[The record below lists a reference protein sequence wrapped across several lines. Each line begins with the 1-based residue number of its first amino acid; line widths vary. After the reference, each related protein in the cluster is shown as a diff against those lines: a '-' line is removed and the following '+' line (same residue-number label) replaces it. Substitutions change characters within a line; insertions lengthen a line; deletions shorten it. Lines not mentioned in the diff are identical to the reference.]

1 MTFAPVSAVSAE
13 IEQRSEQNLQPV
25 SVSRLPRE
33 IRPYAI
39 AINRLLQRAADSMAI
54 QQRFVAAAAHEP
66 RSPLTALS
74 LRAERLASA
83 DLSDTTAHDSA

>member
-13 IEQRSEQNLQPV
+13 IDQRSEQDLQPV
-25 SVSRLPRE
+25 SVSRLPLE

-54 QQRFVAAAAHEP
+54 
-66 RSPLTALS
+66 
-74 LRAERLASA
+74 
-83 DLSDTTAHDSA
+83 